1 MSPWRDGE
9 LRIGIGWR
17 EPIAGFI
24 AAQEELG
31 FVEVVAES
39 LPANGSLP
47 AAIERLLER
56 GVVAVPH
63 GLRLSLGG
71 AARPDPARLAHLE
84 RAAAALGSPLVSEHI
99 AFVRA
104 EGRSAGH
111 LMPVPRTRAA
121 LDVVVEN
128 VQIAI
133 DALPVPLGLEHVA
146 ALVEW
151 PESEM
156 TEADFVSE
164 VIERTGADLVLD
176 VANLY
181 ANSRNHGFDPLE
193 FLDRIPLERVA
204 YVHVGGGV
212 ESEGVYHDTHRHPV
226 VTDVLDLLEELCART
241 LPPAILLERDDD
253 FPAPDELAAELAAI
267 RAAAERGRRRTS
279 TRVG

>member
-1 MSPWRDGE
+1 MSPWGDGE

-47 AAIERLLER
+47 AAIEQLLDR

-71 AARPDPARLAHLE
+71 AERPDPARVAHLGH
-84 RAAAALGSPLVSEHI
+84 ASAALGSPLVSEHI

-104 EGRSAGH
+104 GGRSAGH

-128 VQIAI
+128 VRIAI
-133 DALPVPLGLEHVA
+133 NALPVPLALEHVA

-212 ESEGVYHDTHRHPV
+212 EREGVYHDTHRHPV
-226 VTDVLDLLEELCART
+226 VTDVLGLLEELCART

-253 FPAPDELAAELAAI
+253 FPAPEALAAELAAI